1 MREREERLGREQRL
15 VIFELANFAM
25 ICLSLPR
32 VGLTVTEPK
41 RGLCNFIMSN
51 CAIWS
56 LKLLVDARR
65 MVTKK
70 YIIKTNLIPALRYQY
85 CLWRYVAFDH
95 FMTVLAPS

>member
-1 MREREERLGREQRL
+1 
-15 VIFELANFAM
+15 
-25 ICLSLPR
+25 
-32 VGLTVTEPK
+32 
-41 RGLCNFIMSN
+41 MSN